1 MRIHRGVI
9 LPTILAAAM
18 GSLSCDSEGRET
30 TVAAAVVPTL
40 LEIAVQPS
48 GAISG
53 ATLPTQPVVEVV
65 DDRLN
70 PVPSAQTEVT
80 VELASGAGVLEG
92 TRTRTATNGVATFTD
107 LRVVGFGPHTL
118 RFTARGLPPALSASI
133 TISPPDVVPS
143 QLAITTQPGGAVSG
157 LPLAIRP
164 VIQVRDTS
172 GNLVTNSAA
181 PITASIASGGG
192 TLAGTVTANAVNG
205 IATFGDLRIDGS
217 GPHTLSFTGTG
228 LAATTSAPVDVVQSP
243 AALVVQTQP
252 AGATTGSVLATQ
264 PVVQIVD
271 NAGLVVGTSGLT
283 VTAAIA
289 SGSGVLL
296 GTRTVPASG
305 GTATFTD
312 LRVDGAGSH
321 VLSFTTNGAVPP
333 RSSAAF
339 SVAVGPPAALTVA
352 RQPGGAVSGSAFSVQ
367 PIVHVRDAGNSLVS
381 TSALPVTATLVSG
394 SGTLSGTTTVT
405 AVNGVA
411 TFADLAIAGSGTH
424 TIQFTG
430 AGVTSA
436 TSTGFTVSLSPP
448 VATQVAITV
457 QPAGAASGTP
467 LATQPVVQL
476 RDATNVVVAG
486 ASAPVTAAVAGGSGT
501 LSGTTT
507 VNAVNGTATFADL
520 TINGSGTHTLTFTS
534 AGLSPATSNV
544 FIVTGTPTQLA
555 VGTQPQG
562 AVSGSAFTTQPA
574 IQIRDANGNIATTS
588 TAPVTAAIASGNGV
602 LSGTVAVNA
611 VNGVATFSNLAI
623 TGSGAHTISFTSPGL
638 TSTTS
643 ASLNVTGGPATQLAV
658 AMQPSSAQSSQTFSP
673 QPSIQVRDA
682 AGAVVATSTA
692 PVTAS
697 IASGSGT
704 LNGTTTV
711 NAVNGIASFTNLS
724 ITGTGAHSLRFSST
738 GLTSATTTSFDV
750 SALFVG
756 STKEPAN
763 FQLITERDFSA
774 KVENNWLDRGD
785 ANFSIQN
792 DPAAPRDN
800 KSVGQ
805 ALFPAGFVA
814 GSGPINTY
822 YNVPGTYKQLYFAMW
837 IKFSPNFEGHP
848 NSAVNKIVFLWIDA
862 NANVFLN
869 AQGQGSGPL
878 SPGINLQNNVG
889 GAVRLGPNL
898 VPGAT
903 ITRGQWH
910 FWEVLLVA
918 NTVGQLDG
926 SVRWWLDGVEIG
938 NYTNIGPAK
947 NSSNRWEIISWN
959 PTWGGAGGSVS
970 ANMYQ
975 QIDYIRVSGLP

>member
-9 LPTILAAAM
+9 LLTILAAAM

-30 TVAAAVVPTL
+30 TVVAAVVPRL

-53 ATLPTQPVVEVV
+53 ASLPTQPVVEVV

-80 VELASGAGVLEG
+80 VEVASGAGVLEG
-92 TRTRTATNGVATFTD
+92 TRTVAATSGVATFTD

-118 RFTARGLPPALSASI
+118 RFTARGLPPALSSSI
-133 TISPPDVVPS
+133 TISPADVVPS
-143 QLAITTQPGGAVSG
+143 QLAITTQPAGAVSG
-157 LPLAIRP
+157 LPLSTRP

-172 GNLVTNSAA
+172 GNLVTNSSA
-181 PITASIASGGG
+181 PVTATLASGTG
-192 TLAGTVTANAVNG
+192 TLGGTVTVNAVNG

-217 GPHTLSFTGTG
+217 GVHTISFNAVG
-228 LAATTSAPVDVVQSP
+228 LAGSTSASVDVVQSP
-243 AALVVQTQP
+243 AALVIQTQP
-252 AGATTGSVLATQ
+252 TGATTGSVLATQ
-264 PVVQIVD
+264 PVIQIVD
-271 NAGLVVGTSGLT
+271 NAGLVIANSALT
-283 VTAAIA
+283 VTAAI
-289 SGSGVLL
+289 STGSGVLL
-296 GTRTVPASG
+296 GTRTVAASG
-305 GTATFTD
+305 GTAAFTD
-312 LRVDGAGSH
+312 LRVDGQGSH
-321 VLSFTTNGAVPP
+321 VLNFTTTGAVPP

-339 SVAVGPPAALTVA
+339 SVAVGPAASLSVA
-352 RQPGGAVSGSAFSVQ
+352 RQPAGAVSGAAFSVQ
-367 PIVHVRDAGNSLVS
+367 PVVHVRDAGSSLVAAS
-381 TSALPVTATLVSG
+381 SLPVTATVVSG
-394 SGTLSGTTTVT
+394 SGTLSGTTTVN

-411 TFADLAIAGSGTH
+411 TFADLAITGSGTH

-430 AGVTSA
+430 AGVSPAASA
-436 TSTGFTVSLSPP
+436 AFTVSITPP

-457 QPAGAASGTP
+457 QPGGAASGTA
-467 LATQPVVQL
+467 LVTQPVVQL
-476 RDATNVVVAG
+476 RDAGNVVVAG
-486 ASAPVTAAVAGGSGT
+486 ASAPVTAAIAGGSGT
-501 LSGTTT
+501 LAGTTT

-520 TINGSGTHTLTFTS
+520 AITGSGTHTLSFSST
-534 AGLSPATSNV
+534 GLAPATSSV
-544 FIVTGTPTQLA
+544 FIVTGPPTQLA
-555 VGTQPQG
+555 IATQPQG
-562 AVSGSAFTTQPA
+562 AVSGSAFTTQPSV
-574 IQIRDANGNIATTS
+574 QVRDVDGNVATTS
-588 TAPVTAAIASGNGV
+588 TALVTAAIASGNGV
-602 LSGTVAVNA
+602 LSGTVAVAA

-623 TGSGAHTISFTSPGL
+623 TGSGAHTIAFTSPGL
-638 TSTTS
+638 ATTTS

-658 AMQPSSAQSSQTFSP
+658 AMQPSSAQSSVTFSP
-673 QPSIQVRDA
+673 QPSVQVRDA
-682 AGAVVATSTA
+682 AGAVVTTSTA
-692 PVTAS
+692 AVTAS

-704 LNGTTTV
+704 LNGTSTV

-738 GLTSATTTSFDV
+738 GLAAATTSSFDV

-763 FQLITERDFSA
+763 FQLITERDFSS
-774 KVENNWLDRGD
+774 KVESNWLDRGD
-785 ANFSIQN
+785 ANFSIQV
-792 DPAAPRDN
+792 DSSAPRAN

-837 IKFSPNFEGHP
+837 IKFSPNFEGHQ

-889 GAVRLGPNL
+889 GAVRLGPNI

-926 SVRWWLDGVEIG
+926 SVRWWLNGVEIG
-938 NYTNIGPAK
+938 NYTNIGPAR